1 MFDAD
6 EQPDYEFKE
15 KVIKGYEHCHRF
27 CQSIPQDLLEEKGPM
42 YAQFGRMKMFY
53 KCAMVSNNI
62 LLCIQHRKK
71 FLIISCFFRK
81 WKKKC
86 VSRKNCMNGFQ

>member
-53 KCAMVSNNI
+53 KCAMVRTLHISSHSILQNFPNN
-62 LLCIQHRKK
+62 
-71 FLIISCFFRK
+71 FMFF
-81 WKKKC
+81 
-86 VSRKNCMNGFQ
+86 

>member
-6 EQPDYEFKE
+6 EQPEYEFKE

-53 KCAMVSNNI
+53 KCAMVCNLHTSTHSI
-62 LLCIQHRKK
+62 LQNFPNYFMF
-71 FLIISCFFRK
+71 FLE
-81 WKKKC
+81 
-86 VSRKNCMNGFQ
+86 NGKRNVCQERIA

>member
-1 MFDAD
+1 MFNAD

-53 KCAMVSNNI
+53 KCAMVSKNI
-62 LLCIQHRKK
+62 LLRMHSTSKK
-71 FLIISCFFRK
+71 FPNYFMFFLE
-81 WKKKC
+81 
-86 VSRKNCMNGFQ
+86 NGERNVCQERIA

>member
-62 LLCIQHRKK
+62 LLRIQHRKN
-71 FLIISCFFRK
+71 FLNFNFFFLE
-81 WKKKC
+81 
-86 VSRKNCMNGFQ
+86 NGKRNVCQERIA